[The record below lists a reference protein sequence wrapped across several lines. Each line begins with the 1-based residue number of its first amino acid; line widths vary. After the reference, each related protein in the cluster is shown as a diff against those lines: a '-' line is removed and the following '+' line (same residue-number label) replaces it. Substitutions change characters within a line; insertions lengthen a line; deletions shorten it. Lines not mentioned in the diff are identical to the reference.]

1 MQIHLERLLAD
12 IETYGKFG
20 ANQYGGIT
28 RPSFSKEDQEVR
40 NRFIQELLDLG
51 LTVTIDGA
59 ANIWGKWE
67 GNGRKKG
74 SIVIGS
80 HLDSVPNGGKYDG
93 PLGTLVAKEIVRTLI
108 ENGIRLDHDLE
119 IVSFTAEESNDFHLS
134 TFGSRA
140 FAGKLSAVELEHV
153 IDSKGNH
160 LKYELVKVG
169 GDLER
174 FPQMKE
180 LAEEKKAFIELHI
193 EQGQRLEHQNIS
205 AAVIDKVV
213 GMYRSKVTVTGE
225 TNHSGTTMMQH
236 RRDALA
242 AAAEMVLE
250 VEFLCNKDETD
261 LVGTVGRM
269 QVFPN
274 ATNIVPGE
282 VVFTFEIRG
291 ESIEKIDEMVRK
303 IQEEWKE
310 IAKRRQVQ
318 LQEDIFLK
326 QAPITLDSEVVRILQ
341 KTAQEMSEPFL
352 TLASMAVHDAA
363 QMATVTKSAMIFV
376 KSIGGKSHCPAEY
389 SVPKDIERAGNLML
403 KGILNLDRE
412 LI

>member
-291 ESIEKIDEMVRK
+291 ESTEKIDEMVRK

>member
-67 GNGRKKG
+67 GNGSKKG

-108 ENGIRLDHDLE
+108 EDGIRLDHDLE

-180 LAEEKKAFIELHI
+180 LAKEKKAFIELHI

-261 LVGTVGRM
+261 IVGTVGRM

-274 ATNIVPGE
+274 ATNIVPGQ

-291 ESIEKIDEMVRK
+291 ESTEKIDEMVRK
-303 IQEEWKE
+303 IQEGWKG

-341 KTAQEMSEPFL
+341 KTAQEMSEPIL